1 MFLRL
6 SPVRRLRTL
15 FLNNLKEKT
24 LHVKCNVFFH
34 IAFKCYGLTIFF
46 CHILYNEP
54 NHPMEEE
61 YAERYAE
68 KEKQLLY

>member
-1 MFLRL
+1 ML
-6 SPVRRLRTL
+6 SAMS
-15 FLNNLKEKT
+15 
-24 LHVKCNVFFH
+24 FFH

-68 KEKQLLY
+68 K